1 MRWLWKAPLEVA
13 AGSVLVTLVAVTF
26 AQVVFRYVLQAPL
39 SWSEELARFLL
50 MWLASLSGA
59 YAFKTR
65 AHFALR
71 FVVDR
76 FNPLWQRLVGTLVTL
91 SVVVFLAVFAY
102 EAFRFTLEVRMMEAP
117 ATRIS
122 MAIPYSSAF
131 VGSVLMLYYVARN
144 WFDDWSSES
153 APPKEVE

>member
-1 MRWLWKAPLEVA
+1 M
-13 AGSVLVTLVAVTF
+13 
-26 AQVVFRYVLQAPL
+26 VFRYVLQAPL

-65 AHFALR
+65 SHFALR

-76 FNPLWQRLVGTLVTL
+76 FDPLWQRLVGALVTL
-91 SVVVFLAVFAY
+91 SVVTFLAVFAY
-102 EAFRFTLEVRMMEAP
+102 AGVSKFTFEVRTMESP
-117 ATRIS
+117 ATQIS

-131 VGSVLMLYYVARN
+131 VGSVLMLYYVIRN
-144 WFDDWSSES
+144 WLADWSSES

>member
-13 AGSVLVTLVAVTF
+13 AGSVLVALVAVTF

-65 AHFALR
+65 GHFALR

-76 FNPLWQRLVGTLVTL
+76 FNPLWQRIVATLVTL
-91 SVVVFLAVFAY
+91 SVVAFLAVFAF
-102 EAFRFTLEVRMMEAP
+102 EALRFTLEVRSMKAP
-117 ATRIS
+117 ATQIS

-131 VGSVLMLYYVARN
+131 VGSVLMLYYVVRN
-144 WFDDWSSES
+144 WLEDWPGE
-153 APPKEVE
+153 ATE